1 MATIDKE
8 AVELFKQK
16 AAPVSI
22 KVVEVKG
29 MAEAAAYAVDVC
41 EKKDFCERIYCGTEQ
56 TSAGISKADKKTFCA
71 PNLTDKE
78 YAAVAALGADK
89 GFDMLRSGMRGHLE
103 GIDVTFTTAD
113 GAVAE
118 TATSIIE
125 CMSEDIRLATMIAE
139 IHVVALKK
147 SQIKKTSY
155 DVEPYLQKLMEQGVM
170 YTAFISGA
178 SRTADIERVLTMG
191 VHGPLELH
199 IALMEA

>member
-22 KVVEVKG
+22 KVIELKG
-29 MAEAAAYAVDVC
+29 LAEAMAYAVDVC
-41 EKKDFCERIYCGTEQ
+41 EKKDFCELIYCGTDKAA
-56 TSAGISKADKKTFCA
+56 AGISKADKKTICA
-71 PNLTDKE
+71 PNLQDKE
-78 YAAVAALGADK
+78 YSALAELSAGK
-89 GFDMLRSGMRGHLE
+89 GFNMLRAGMREHLA
-103 GIDVTFTTAD
+103 GIDMAFTTAD
-113 GAVAE
+113 GAIAE
-118 TATSIIE
+118 TASTIIE

-155 DVEPYLQKLMEQGVM
+155 DVEPYLQKLMEKGPM

-178 SRTADIERVLTMG
+178 SRTADIERVLTLG